1 MAIENPPQA
10 PGSGPAIKLQILSTE
25 HWSLLATRSLTYSE
39 SLTRVSMFLSVMSGA
54 VIALALIAQADRFGT
69 TFIVIAILLLLVVLF
84 VGVATIGRL
93 MDLNRDDIRWVV
105 GMNRLRHAY
114 TQLNPGVED
123 FFVASAYDDL
133 PGVWK
138 TLGIDVMPGRDL
150 RSVFHGFQ
158 TLPGMLTVIVSAVAG
173 AIGALAALAF
183 AFEQVAVVIATAAAF
198 LTALILLGTWS
209 ASSFSRFSASL
220 AARFP
225 ASQG

>member
-1 MAIENPPQA
+1 
-10 PGSGPAIKLQILSTE
+10 
-25 HWSLLATRSLTYSE
+25 
-39 SLTRVSMFLSVMSGA
+39 MFLSVMSGA

-158 TLPGMLTVIVSAVAG
+158 TLPGMLTVIVSGVAG

-209 ASSFSRFSASL
+209 ASSFNRFSASL